1 MSSHKR
7 RRSIVMKISQRLLAQ
22 IDSDLG
28 LSLPFVKGRI
38 NHVRNCWHFCTD
50 GSAVDVMFYDEN
62 DFVNGMNRIFVTGQ
76 SFEVVILAFTLMDTH
91 VHFIIYGTLE
101 ECTRFMHEYL
111 RRTSQYL
118 ATEHHLSNRLAD
130 IPISRQA
137 ISDDVYLKTA
147 ICYTLKNAPVGGL
160 MYTALDYPWSSGPLY
175 FRRQGLWCSPQWFC
189 DQDSEQSTFQ
199 LTVREQRRVLKSRR
213 HANQRARMIGQ
224 LVFPGEY
231 VACEVVERLFKTC
244 RAFNYFLCS
253 SREDDVESREGTI
266 SHLSIPIQEMRQHR
280 KELCKEMF
288 GTDSL
293 TGLDTA
299 RRIKLARTLKSRYNS
314 STKQIARVCGLV
326 YDEVKDRL

>member
-50 GSAVDVMFYDEN
+50 GNALDVLFYDEK
-62 DFVNGMNRIFVTGQ
+62 DFLNGMNRIYVTGQ

-101 ECTRFMHEYL
+101 ESTRFMHEYL

-137 ISDDVYLKTA
+137 ITDDVYLKTA

-175 FRRQGLWCSPQWFC
+175 FRRQGLWCSPQWLC
-189 DQDSEQSTFQ
+189 GQGGLSTKQ
-199 LTVREQRRVLKSRR
+199 MTAREQRRVLKSRR
-213 HANQRARMIGQ
+213 HANQIAWMIGQ
-224 LVFPGEY
+224 IVFPGEY
-231 VACEVVERLFKTC
+231 VASEVVERLFKTC
-244 RAFNYFLCS
+244 KAFNYFLCS
-253 SREDDVESREGTI
+253 SREDDVESREGVI

-280 KELCKEMF
+280 KELCREMF
-288 GTDSL
+288 GTESL
-293 TGLDTA
+293 AGLDTV
-299 RRIKLARTLKSRYNS
+299 RRLKLARALKSRYNS

-326 YDEVKDRL
+326 YEEVRDRL

>member
-7 RRSIVMKISQRLLAQ
+7 RRCIVMKISQRLLAQ

-50 GSAVDVMFYDEN
+50 GNALDVLFYDEK
-62 DFVNGMNRIFVTGQ
+62 DFLNGMNRIYVTGQ
-76 SFEVVILAFTLMDTH
+76 SVEVVILAFTLMDTH

-101 ECTRFMHEYL
+101 ESTRFMHEYL

-137 ISDDVYLKTA
+137 ITDDVYLKTA

-175 FRRQGLWCSPQWFC
+175 FRRQGLWCSPQWLC
-189 DQDSEQSTFQ
+189 GQGGLSTKQ
-199 LTVREQRRVLKSRR
+199 MTAREQRRVLKSRR
-213 HANQRARMIGQ
+213 HANQIAWMIGQ
-224 LVFPGEY
+224 IVFPGEY
-231 VACEVVERLFKTC
+231 VASEVVERLFKTC
-244 RAFNYFLCS
+244 KAFNYFLCS
-253 SREDDVESREGTI
+253 SREDDVESREGVI

-280 KELCKEMF
+280 KELCREMF
-288 GTDSL
+288 GTESL
-293 TGLDTA
+293 AGLDTV
-299 RRIKLARTLKSRYNS
+299 RRLKLARTLKSRYNS

>member
-1 MSSHKR
+1 
-7 RRSIVMKISQRLLAQ
+7 MKISQRLLGQ

-50 GSAVDVMFYDEN
+50 GSAVDVMFYDDS
-62 DFVNGMNRIFVTGQ
+62 DFVDGMNRIFVTVQ
-76 SFEVVILAFTLMDTH
+76 SYEVVILAFTLMDTH
-91 VHFIIYGTLE
+91 VHFILYGTLE

-118 ATEHHLSNRLAD
+118 ATEHHQSNKLAD

-137 ISDDVYLKTA
+137 ITDDIYLKTA

-175 FRRQGLWCSPQWFC
+175 FRRQGVWCSPQWLC
-189 DQDSEQSTFQ
+189 GQNVEHTTAQ

-213 HANQRARMIGQ
+213 HANQQARMIGE

-231 VACEVVERLFKTC
+231 VAHEVVERLFKSC
-244 RAFNYFLCS
+244 RAFTFFLCS

-266 SHLSIPIQEMRQHR
+266 SHLTIPIQEMRQHR
-280 KELCKEMF
+280 KELGKEMF
-288 GTDSL
+288 GTESL
-293 TGLDTA
+293 AALDVT
-299 RRIKLARTLKSRYNS
+299 RRLRLARTLRSRYNS
-314 STKQIARVCGLV
+314 SAKQVARVCGLV
-326 YDEVKDRL
+326 YEEIKDRL

>member
-7 RRSIVMKISQRLLAQ
+7 RRCIVMKISQRLLAQ

-28 LSLPFVKGRI
+28 LSLPFVKGRV

-50 GSAVDVMFYDEN
+50 GNALDVLFYDEK
-62 DFVNGMNRIFVTGQ
+62 DFLNGMNRIYVTGQ

-101 ECTRFMHEYL
+101 ESTRFMHEYL

-137 ISDDVYLKTA
+137 ITDDVYLKTA
-147 ICYTLKNAPVGGL
+147 ICYTLKNAPAGGL

-175 FRRQGLWCSPQWFC
+175 FRRQGLWCSPQWLC
-189 DQDSEQSTFQ
+189 GQGCLSTKQ
-199 LTVREQRRVLKSRR
+199 MTAREQRQVLKSRR
-213 HANQRARMIGQ
+213 HANQIARMIGQ
-224 LVFPGEY
+224 IVFPGEY
-231 VACEVVERLFKTC
+231 VASEVVERLFKTC
-244 RAFNYFLCS
+244 KAFNYFLCS
-253 SREDDVESREGTI
+253 SREDDVESREGVI

-280 KELCKEMF
+280 KELCREMF
-288 GTDSL
+288 GTESL
-293 TGLDTA
+293 AGLDTV
-299 RRIKLARTLKSRYNS
+299 RRLKLARTLKSRYNS
-314 STKQIARVCGLV
+314 STKQIVRVCGLV
-326 YDEVKDRL
+326 YEEVRDRL